1 MEEVKARLA
10 GPALHMPGAHFDLE
24 EAILQVKDRYPGR
37 SYCVVSDWVWLYLN
51 APDDVLQGIRDQGK
65 QPVMILAF
73 TVLHDSL
80 DQDINDSWV
89 RTQPLVEFSESKF
102 FVTKNTV
109 YVLTGD
115 GQRRRMEL
123 STVLRV
129 F

>member
-1 MEEVKARLA
+1 MEEVKAKLA
-10 GPALHMPGAHFDLE
+10 GPALHMPGAHLDLE

-37 SYCVVSDWVWLYLN
+37 SYCVVSDWVWLDLN
-51 APDDVLQGIRDQGK
+51 APEEVLQGIRGQGK

-73 TVLHDSL
+73 TVLYDSL
-80 DQDINDSWV
+80 DQDISGSWV

-102 FVTKNTV
+102 FVTKHTV
-109 YVLTGD
+109 YVLIGD
-115 GQRRRMEL
+115 GQRRRMAL